1 MSNKTNK
8 TNLKKNTVMR
18 KISTF
23 LAVIGMIVISSCEDH
38 RASGFDGFNGQDGL
52 IAEVFELK
60 NVDFSYNA
68 TDGYT
73 IYRALTPQIFASDV
87 ILIYRMSGTIDSN
100 TPIWQLIRGL
110 FSSLKVGL

>member
-1 MSNKTNK
+1 
-8 TNLKKNTVMR
+8 
-18 KISTF
+18 
-23 LAVIGMIVISSCEDH
+23 MIVISSCEDH
-38 RASGFDGFNGQDGL
+38 RPSGFDGFNGQDGL

-73 IYRALTPQIFASDV
+73 IIGHNFQIFASDV

-100 TPIWQLIRGL
+100 TLFGNLSEGL
-110 FSSLKVGL
+110 FSSLKVS

>member
-1 MSNKTNK
+1 
-8 TNLKKNTVMR
+8 LR
-18 KISTF
+18 
-23 LAVIGMIVISSCEDH
+23 GRH
-38 RASGFDGFNGQDGL
+38 RAQGFDGFNGQDGL

-73 IYRALTPQIFASDV
+73 IYRALIPQIFASDV

-100 TPIWQLIRGL
+100 TLFGNL
-110 FSSLKVGL
+110 SGDFSSLKVS